1 MLDNGFRYPD
11 SASMDSETPIPAV
24 NLLPVRH
31 QQHDL
36 FMCDVAD
43 AVLKDDMASME
54 HPFFSLSKKPELSI
68 RRYENGNKW
77 VEVVP
82 SVKGLATIYDKD
94 ILIYCISQLIA
105 KMKDGETPSPYV
117 KIVAKD
123 LLVFINRSVGGK
135 DYDALV
141 EALERLDGTRIRTN
155 VKTGGEEKF
164 EGFGLIESF
173 KMRRSE
179 TTGRIL
185 EIAVK
190 LSDWVFRSIESKEVL
205 TLHRDYFRLRKPIER
220 RVYEIA
226 RKHCGKQDQWKI
238 SVELLRLKCG
248 SRAPLKSFRHDMK
261 VLASGNHL
269 PDYTVTLDDGDFV
282 IFTNRSSVKPL
293 PSPFDHAFPKLDE
306 ETYHDARIVAPGYD
320 VYWLEREWQNW
331 WCESGKPAL
340 HDPDKAF
347 VQFCKSRYARN
358 PNP

>member
-1 MLDNGFRYPD
+1 
-11 SASMDSETPIPAV
+11 MDSDTPKDKP
-24 NLLPVRH
+24 NSLLPDRH

-54 HPFFSLSKKPELSI
+54 HPFFSLSKNPETTI
-68 RRYENGNKW
+68 RRYENGDKW

-105 KMKDGETPSPYV
+105 KMKVGETPSPYV
-117 KIVAKD
+117 SIVAKD
-123 LLVFINRSVGGK
+123 LLIFINRSVGGK

-141 EALERLDGTRIRTN
+141 DALGRLDGTRIRTN
-155 VKTGGEEKF
+155 VQTGGETNY

-173 KMRRSE
+173 KLRRSDK
-179 TTGRIL
+179 TGRIL

-190 LSDWVFRSIESKEVL
+190 LSDWVFRSIEAKEVL
-205 TLHRDYFRLRKPIER
+205 TLHKDYFRLKKPIER

-226 RKHCGKQDQWKI
+226 RKHCGKQDSWKI
-238 SVELLRLKCG
+238 SMELLHKKCG
-248 SRAPLKSFRHDMK
+248 SRAPIKGFRHDIK
-261 VLASGNHL
+261 ALAKGNHL
-269 PDYTVTLDDGDFV
+269 PDYSVSLEGDDFV
-282 IFTNRSSVKPL
+282 TFTNRHSMKAL
-293 PSPFDHAFPKLDE
+293 PSPSSGEFPKLDA
-306 ETYHDARIVAPGYD
+306 ETYHDARMVAPGYD
-320 VYWLEREWQNW
+320 IHYLEREWHSW
-331 WCESGKPAL
+331 WYESGQPLL

-347 VQFCKSRYARN
+347 ISFCKSRYSRK